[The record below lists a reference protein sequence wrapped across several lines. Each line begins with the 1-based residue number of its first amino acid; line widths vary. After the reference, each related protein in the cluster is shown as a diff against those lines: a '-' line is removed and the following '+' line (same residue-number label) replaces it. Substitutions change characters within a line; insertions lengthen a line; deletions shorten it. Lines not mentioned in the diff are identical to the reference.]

1 MDDFKHYTVMLNE
14 AVDALE
20 CKDGKIYVDCTLGGG
35 GHSEL
40 ILKRI
45 YMQNITNLPQEKQ
58 NSMKN
63 NENVSSKRIFFK
75 NRTLEMM
82 NMMYPSYIDK
92 NDEKMKENEKMSH
105 IINIAVE
112 FLFKNDFL
120 NKIKNF

>member
-1 MDDFKHYTVMLNE
+1 
-14 AVDALE
+14 
-20 CKDGKIYVDCTLGGG
+20 
-35 GHSEL
+35 
-40 ILKRI
+40 
-45 YMQNITNLPQEKQ
+45 MQNITNLPQEKQ

>member
-1 MDDFKHYTVMLNE
+1 
-14 AVDALE
+14 
-20 CKDGKIYVDCTLGGG
+20 
-35 GHSEL
+35 
-40 ILKRI
+40 
-45 YMQNITNLPQEKQ
+45 MQNITNLPQEKQ

-105 IINIAVE
+105 IIDIAVE

>member
-1 MDDFKHYTVMLNE
+1 
-14 AVDALE
+14 
-20 CKDGKIYVDCTLGGG
+20 
-35 GHSEL
+35 
-40 ILKRI
+40 
-45 YMQNITNLPQEKQ
+45 MQNTINFQQEKQ
-58 NSMKN
+58 NSIKDS
-63 NENVSSKRIFFK
+63 ENISSKKIFFK
-75 NRTLEMM
+75 DRTLEMI

>member
-1 MDDFKHYTVMLNE
+1 
-14 AVDALE
+14 
-20 CKDGKIYVDCTLGGG
+20 
-35 GHSEL
+35 
-40 ILKRI
+40 
-45 YMQNITNLPQEKQ
+45 MQNITKMTKEKQ

-92 NDEKMKENEKMSH
+92 NDKKMKENEKMSH
-105 IINIAVE
+105 IIDIAVE

>member
-1 MDDFKHYTVMLNE
+1 
-14 AVDALE
+14 
-20 CKDGKIYVDCTLGGG
+20 
-35 GHSEL
+35 
-40 ILKRI
+40 
-45 YMQNITNLPQEKQ
+45 MQNITNLPQEKQ

-75 NRTLEMM
+75 NRTLEMI
-82 NMMYPSYIDK
+82 NMMYASYIDK
-92 NDEKMKENEKMSH
+92 NDEKVKENEKMSH